1 MATFKDMKVGDCA
14 VIKNVAGEGQL
25 RKRMLDL
32 GLTKGC
38 RVKLIRMAPF
48 GDPVEIE
55 LRGFRLTIRKNE
67 AEIVELEI
75 EGKCCCCSDK
85 KEESA

>member
-1 MATFKDMKVGDCA
+1 MVTFNDMQVGDFA
-14 VIKNVAGEGQL
+14 IVKNVAGDGQL

-38 RVKLIRMAPF
+38 KLQLIRKAPL

-67 AEIVELEI
+67 ASIIELELI
-75 EGKCCCCSDK
+75 GKSCCCSHNQ
-85 KEESA
+85 EETA

>member
-1 MATFKDMKVGDCA
+1 MKVGDYA

-38 RVKLIRMAPF
+38 RLQLIRKAPL
-48 GDPVEIE
+48 GDPIEIE
-55 LRGFRLTIRKNE
+55 LRGFRLTIRKSE
-67 AEIVELEI
+67 AEIIDLDI
-75 EGKCCCCSDK
+75 QG
-85 KEESA
+85 ATA

>member
-14 VIKNVAGEGQL
+14 IVKNVAGEGQL

-38 RVKLIRMAPF
+38 KVQLIRMAPF

-55 LRGFRLTIRKNE
+55 LRGFRLTIRKQE
-67 AEIVELEI
+67 AEIIELELVNS
-75 EGKCCCCSDK
+75 GCSCAD
-85 KEESA
+85 KEEGSA